1 MSTPTPSRVDSI
13 RQRLLNHAHQ
23 AREEFQLTLDRYG
36 VERLLYR
43 LSISRHRNDF
53 LLKGAMLF
61 RHWFDQEHRP
71 TRDADF
77 LGFGSPDPERISS
90 IVRELCDLEIDD
102 GLVFDLPSLTVSP
115 IREAARYDGLRMQLK
130 ARLGA
135 ARCLMQWDVGFGDAV
150 TPGPE
155 EIELPTL
162 LDDLPA
168 PSLRIYP
175 RETVFAE
182 KLEAIVVLGMT
193 NSRMKDYFD
202 LLSLIRESRM
212 DPAMLAKAV
221 AATFEQRRTPLPES
235 LPIGLTDGFSL
246 DATRQTQWRAFLGRS
261 QLQAPELKEVV
272 TEIAEAAKLVLGA
285 ARSGQ

>member
-1 MSTPTPSRVDSI
+1 MSAPSPARVDSI
-13 RQRLLNHAHQ
+13 RQRLLNHAKTSV
-23 AREEFQLTLDRYG
+23 EEFQLTLDRYA

-43 LSISRHRNDF
+43 LSISRHRDDF

-77 LGFGSPDPERISS
+77 LGFGAADPARIEA
-90 IVRELCDLEIDD
+90 IVRELCELEVDD
-102 GLVFDLPSLTVSP
+102 GLAFDLAGLRVSE
-115 IREAARYDGLRMQLK
+115 IRETARYDGLRVNLR
-130 ARLGA
+130 ARLGSA
-135 ARCLMQWDVGFGDAV
+135 ECLIQWDIGFGDAV

-155 EIELPTL
+155 DAELPTL
-162 LDDLPA
+162 LDDLPV

-202 LLSLIRESRM
+202 LLSLAQEGRL
-212 DPAMLAKAV
+212 DPTVLRNAV
-221 AATFEQRRTPLPES
+221 SATFARRGTPMPGS
-235 LPIGLTDGFSL
+235 LPVGLTEAFASDS
-246 DATRQTQWRAFLGRS
+246 AKQKQWRAFLERGR
-261 QLQAPELKEVV
+261 LEAPGLAEVVAELAGVVAPLLETPQAP
-272 TEIAEAAKLVLGA
+272 
-285 ARSGQ
+285 R

>member
-1 MSTPTPSRVDSI
+1 MSAPSPARVDSI
-13 RQRLLNHAHQ
+13 RQRLLNHAKTSG
-23 AREEFQLTLDRYG
+23 EEFQLTLDRYA

-43 LSISRHRNDF
+43 LSISRHRDDF

-77 LGFGSPDPERISS
+77 LGFGAADPARIEA
-90 IVRELCDLEIDD
+90 IVRELCELEVDD
-102 GLVFDLPSLTVSP
+102 GLAFDLAGLRVSE
-115 IREAARYDGLRMQLK
+115 IRETARYDGLRVNLR
-130 ARLGA
+130 ARLGSA
-135 ARCLMQWDVGFGDAV
+135 ECLIQWDIGFGDAV

-155 EIELPTL
+155 DAELPTL
-162 LDDLPA
+162 LDDLPV

-202 LLSLIRESRM
+202 LLSLAQEGRL
-212 DPAMLAKAV
+212 DPTVLRNAV
-221 AATFEQRRTPLPES
+221 SATFARRDTPMPGS
-235 LPIGLTDGFSL
+235 LPVGLTEAFASDS
-246 DATRQTQWRAFLGRS
+246 AKQKQWRAFLERGR
-261 QLQAPELKEVV
+261 LEAPGLAEVVAELAGVVAPLLETPQAP
-272 TEIAEAAKLVLGA
+272 
-285 ARSGQ
+285 R

>member
-1 MSTPTPSRVDSI
+1 MSASSPARVDSI
-13 RQRLLNHAHQ
+13 RQRLLNHAKTSG
-23 AREEFQLTLDRYG
+23 EEFQLTLDRYA

-43 LSISRHRNDF
+43 LSISRHRDDF

-61 RHWFDQEHRP
+61 RHWFYQEHRP

-77 LGFGSPDPERISS
+77 LGFGAADPARIEA
-90 IVRELCDLEIDD
+90 IVRELCELEVDD
-102 GLVFDLPSLTVSP
+102 GLAFDLAGLCVSE
-115 IREAARYDGLRMQLK
+115 IRETARYDGLRVNLR
-130 ARLGA
+130 ARLGSA
-135 ARCLMQWDVGFGDAV
+135 ECLIQWDIGFGDAV

-155 EIELPTL
+155 DAELPTL

-202 LLSLIRESRM
+202 LLSLAREGRL
-212 DPAMLAKAV
+212 DPMVLRNAV
-221 AATFEQRRTPLPES
+221 SATFARRDTPMPGS
-235 LPIGLTDGFSL
+235 LPVGLTEAFASDN
-246 DATRQTQWRAFLGRS
+246 TKRRQWRAFLERGR
-261 QLQAPELKEVV
+261 LEAPGLTEVV
-272 TEIAEAAKLVLGA
+272 AELAGVVAPLLETQQTP
-285 ARSGQ
+285 R